1 MTTTDLP
8 PGVRELTFA
17 GALSRHAGTGPTALL
32 SLTDEE
38 MLALLND
45 PDDSSVHLPWVTA
58 QESSPAGFDR
68 TQGRLTAMR
77 SLLARGVVGPESAVA
92 AAERRA
98 VDGDPGR
105 LVATG
110 LATGIITRRRAAATT
125 VEMVDE
131 IVPRGALCL
140 YVDRDGTTL
149 QEQISTQ
156 GLHHFT
162 MLDVADAIGN
172 ARTFCAPGLP
182 SPEDAAAPAAG
193 ARDGAVW
200 TGPHDSFRSDPELLR
215 ITGEILSC
223 SHVRVRGEEAA
234 GELRILTTERS
245 LLLVQPAESAPEEA
259 LEAVPLQLSEL
270 EQLLDHLL
278 TAALPRS

>member
-1 MTTTDLP
+1 MTTTVLP

-17 GALSRHAGTGPTALL
+17 GALSRHARTGPTALI

-38 MLALLND
+38 LLALIDD
-45 PDDSSVHLPWVTA
+45 PDGSSVHLPWVTA

-68 TQGRLTAMR
+68 TQARLSALR

-92 AAERRA
+92 ATERRA
-98 VDGDPGR
+98 VDGDPSR

-110 LATGIITRRRAAATT
+110 LVTGIITRRRAAVTT

-131 IVPRGALCL
+131 TVARGALSL
-140 YVDRDGTTL
+140 HVDRDGTTL
-149 QEQISTQ
+149 QEQVSTE

-162 MLDVADAIGN
+162 MLDVTDATRS

-182 SPEDAAAPAAG
+182 VPGDDAASTAG

-200 TGPHDSFRSDPELLR
+200 TGPRDGFRTDPDLLR

-223 SHVRVRGEEAA
+223 THVTVQGEA
-234 GELRILTTERS
+234 GAGDLWILTTERS
-245 LLLVQPAESAPEEA
+245 LLLAQPAASAPEEA
-259 LEAVPLQLSEL
+259 LDAVPLQFSEL
-270 EQLLDHLL
+270 EELLDHVL
-278 TAALPRS
+278 TAAVPRS